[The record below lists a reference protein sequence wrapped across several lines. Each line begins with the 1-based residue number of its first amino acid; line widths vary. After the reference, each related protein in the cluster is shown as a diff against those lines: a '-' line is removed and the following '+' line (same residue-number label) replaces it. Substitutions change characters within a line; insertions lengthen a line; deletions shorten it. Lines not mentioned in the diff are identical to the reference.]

1 MQPELQSR
9 MTQAIRDAAGQATA
23 VPSAVA
29 GLNPPERL
37 AIHVRNF
44 RSSLT
49 EALAA
54 AFPATRRQTGEGF
67 FAYVAA
73 QFIAAAPPDDPIVAL
88 YGGGFADFLAVFP
101 PLVAYPWLPDLARF
115 EWALHSLSDA
125 LPPPAPDAPGESG
138 DARVGWSDSARLV
151 GSDWAIDRLL
161 DEDEAALE
169 RKPTHL
175 LVHAAADA
183 VVSVTLA
190 PAAFA
195 FLKALQDGRPLSAAI
210 GAALAHDGAFDAAAT
225 LRLALRRGC
234 IAAFRPL

>member
-138 DARVGWSDSARLV
+138 DARVGWSDSARL
-151 GSDWAIDRLL
+151 
-161 DEDEAALE
+161 
-169 RKPTHL
+169 L